1 MCTLLAKLQQRCF
14 YLLFTKDTRQGKETL
29 AHTPPI
35 SLPSRSQGH
44 SLRRRLVNPRSQN
57 AQQRWRLSEQTPLQA
72 ACQPVQVQRKLMEVD
87 ARRNSSVEE
96 ATKSSPLSGLWP
108 VEMLLLYP
116 LHFLITGYICILVS
130 SWYWIYSFIY
140 LFFHLFLLV
149 GG

>member
-57 AQQRWRLSEQTPLQA
+57 AQQRWRLSEQTPLQP